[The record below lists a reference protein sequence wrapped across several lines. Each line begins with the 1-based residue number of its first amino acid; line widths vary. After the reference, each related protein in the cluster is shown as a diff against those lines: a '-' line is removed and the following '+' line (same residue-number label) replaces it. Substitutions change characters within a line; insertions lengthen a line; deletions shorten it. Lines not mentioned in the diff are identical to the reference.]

1 MFEKSLPPQA
11 IKIRDLPSGFY
22 HCLRAH
28 QINTKYGS
36 SNILN
41 IEDKKSGE
49 FISVF
54 ANGMLNGYIAKHP
67 DEQFTFLCDGLHQFI
82 KDGKHID
89 YVKVGTF
96 SRVQP
101 NNTM

>member
-1 MFEKSLPPQA
+1 MFEKSPSQA
-11 IKIRDLPSGFY
+11 IKIRDLPCGFY
-22 HCLRAH
+22 HCLQTHR
-28 QINTKYGS
+28 ITTKYGS

-41 IEDKKSGE
+41 LEDKKSGE
-49 FISVF
+49 FISAF
-54 ANGMLNGYIAKHP
+54 GNGMLNGYVDKHP
-67 DEQFTFLCDGLHQFI
+67 DEQFTFLCEGHHQFM

-101 NNTM
+101 NSTM